1 MGRRQGELKRETV
14 PHFCNWQHNY
24 GGLNMYKLKSIRYG
38 IKSNFEARVDF
49 FLAQEDQSGPG
60 PTLTG
65 Y

>member
-1 MGRRQGELKRETV
+1 
-14 PHFCNWQHNY
+14 
-24 GGLNMYKLKSIRYG
+24 MYKLKSIRYG

-49 FLAQEDQSGPG
+49 FLAQEDQSGSG